1 MSVESIRKKIDAVD
15 DELVDLLKARFDL
28 SRAMG
33 EEKKKIGREVYDP
46 AREAALLA
54 RLEEKAAPYGDEVRA
69 LYEKMMELSRNLQG

>member
-15 DELVDLLKARFDL
+15 DELVDLLRARFDL

-33 EEKKKIGREVYDP
+33 EEKKKIGRGVYDP

>member
-33 EEKKKIGREVYDP
+33 EEKKKIGRAVYDP

-54 RLEEKAAPYGDEVRA
+54 RLEEKAAPYGPEVRA

>member
-28 SRAMG
+28 SHAMG
-33 EEKKKIGREVYDP
+33 EEKKKIGRGVYDP

-54 RLEEKAAPYGDEVRA
+54 RLEEKAAPYGLEVRA